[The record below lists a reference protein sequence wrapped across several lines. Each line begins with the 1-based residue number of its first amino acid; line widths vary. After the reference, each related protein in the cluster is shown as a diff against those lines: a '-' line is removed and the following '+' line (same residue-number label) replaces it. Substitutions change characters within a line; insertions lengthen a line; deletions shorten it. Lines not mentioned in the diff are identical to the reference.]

1 MFILSCFSFPDISPL
16 MYTRQENQL
25 LIFYLYNFHSNMI
38 LFQFSKDINKR
49 MERTVGRVLFIF
61 TFFVLNYGTGVESR
75 SFELD
80 LERDTFLLDGQ
91 PFRFISGSI
100 HNFRVPWQYWNDR
113 FRKIR
118 AGGFN
123 AVQVREKIWA
133 SYKCFLYTL

>member
-1 MFILSCFSFPDISPL
+1 
-16 MYTRQENQL
+16 
-25 LIFYLYNFHSNMI
+25 MI
-38 LFQFSKDINKR
+38 LFQFSKDIKKR
-49 MERTVGRVLFIF
+49 MEWSVGRVLFIF
-61 TFFVLNYGTGVESR
+61 TFFVLNYGRGVESR

-118 AGGFN
+118 AGGLN
-123 AVQVREKIWA
+123 AVQVREKICA
-133 SYKCFLYTL
+133 FHNFKSNYRSPITVNVATKCNFTIYYQPPNVITVQR